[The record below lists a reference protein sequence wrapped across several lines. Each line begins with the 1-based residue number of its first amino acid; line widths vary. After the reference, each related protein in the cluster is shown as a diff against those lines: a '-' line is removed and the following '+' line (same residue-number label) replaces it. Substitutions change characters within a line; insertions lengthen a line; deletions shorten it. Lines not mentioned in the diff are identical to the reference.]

1 MGNYGHTAEWAGIIS
16 DRALMMGRI
25 TDELDLGGGDNNAPL
40 AELLRPQTLDDVVG
54 QDDLIGPE
62 GRLRLMLARGN
73 LASIIFWG
81 PPGTGKTTIARLL
94 ADAAGMVFEPISAV
108 FDGVA
113 ELRKVF
119 ARAEDRHRAGQRTL
133 LFVDEVHRFNKAQ
146 QDGLL
151 PRVEDGTVTLI
162 GATTENPSFAL
173 NGALLS
179 RAQVMVLE
187 RLSAVALE
195 SLLARVETHIE
206 ARLPLDDDARA
217 AMLAMADGD
226 GRYLLNMASLLV
238 GLPETPILNT
248 DAMIKII
255 AGRAPA
261 FDRDGD
267 QHYNLMSALHKTLR
281 ASDADAGLYWL
292 GRMLAGGEDPIYI
305 LRRLTRFASEDVGL
319 AEPEAISRALAAWQ
333 SYERLGS
340 PEGDLAI
347 AQLVIYLATAPK
359 SNAAYVAFKAANR
372 AAAKTGSLMPP
383 SHILNAP
390 TKLMKNL
397 GYGDGYAYDHDDPDG
412 FSGQNCFPDGMDRQ
426 RFYKPVERG
435 YEREIAK
442 RLAYWDKLRA
452 QKTGVSDDQA
462 NDGEDE

>member
-1 MGNYGHTAEWAGIIS
+1 MTE
-16 DRALMMGRI
+16 
-25 TDELDLGGGDNNAPL
+25 ELDWGHDGDAAPL
-40 AELLRPQTLDDVVG
+40 AELLRPKSLDEVVG
-54 QDDLIGPE
+54 QEALIGPD
-62 GRLRLMLARGN
+62 GRLRLMLDRGN
-73 LASIIFWG
+73 LSSIILWG

-94 ADAAGMVFEPISAV
+94 ADAVGMVFEPVSAV

-119 ARAEDRHRAGQRTL
+119 TRAEDRQRAGQRTL

-151 PRVEDGTVTLI
+151 PRVEDGTVTLV

-187 RLSAVALE
+187 RLGTAALE
-195 SLLARVETHIE
+195 DLLHRVEAHIGGSLALEPE
-206 ARLPLDDDARA
+206 ARTALV
-217 AMLAMADGD
+217 AMADGD
-226 GRYLLNMASLLV
+226 GRYLLNMASLLT
-238 GLPETPILNT
+238 GLPSEPPLSTA
-248 DAMIKII
+248 AMSKIV

-292 GRMLAGGEDPIYI
+292 GRMLAGGEDPHYI
-305 LRRLTRFASEDVGL
+305 LRRLTRFASEDIGL
-319 AEPEAISRALAAWQ
+319 AEPEALPRALAAWQ

-347 AQLVIYLATAPK
+347 GQLVIYLATAPK
-359 SNAAYVAFKAANR
+359 SNAAYTAFKAANR

-383 SHILNAP
+383 AHILNAP
-390 TKLMKNL
+390 TTLMKNL
-397 GYGDGYAYDHDDPDG
+397 GYGADYAYDHDDPDG
-412 FSGQNCFPDGMDRQ
+412 FSGQNCFPDDMERQ
-426 RFYKPVERG
+426 RFYRPIKRG

-452 QKTGVSDDQA
+452 QKQDGNDDEGA
-462 NDGEDE
+462 